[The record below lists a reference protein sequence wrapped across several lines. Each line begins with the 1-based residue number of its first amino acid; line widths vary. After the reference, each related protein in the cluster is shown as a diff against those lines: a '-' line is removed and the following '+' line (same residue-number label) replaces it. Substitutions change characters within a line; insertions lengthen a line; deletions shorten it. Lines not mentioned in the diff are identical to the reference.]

1 MRGLIVYYPL
11 TPNKLRL
18 TMSKSISVIGAGS
31 IGISTALHL
40 QKSGWQ
46 VTLIDRRPPASE
58 TSFGNAGII
67 NSGSMVAL
75 NSPAMHKSLASLL
88 KNNKPQLR
96 YKLSHI
102 LKNLPWALEFLK
114 QSKTRAAD
122 KTSEALYSLTSVS
135 LQEHKAF
142 MQRAG
147 NMHRLS
153 EKGWLRVYRN
163 EPGFDDSSYD
173 AQQLRKYDIPGEK
186 LTGDQ
191 VLELEPSLKP
201 IYSSGY
207 LLSGAAS
214 INNPGELLN
223 EYAQVFVADGGT
235 IINTEVE
242 AIDTTADRIV
252 CRTSSAPIQ
261 SDKLVIAAG
270 PWSNDILSMLKYSVP
285 LNVERGYHAHYSLL
299 NNASL
304 GRSVFDVQSGF
315 IMSPM
320 EMGLRITTG
329 VELNHRDAPNNL
341 DQLNQV
347 LPSIKQA
354 IDLGEQ
360 TDMPIWRGNRPTLPD
375 SRPIIGKAPKHDN
388 VWMAFGH
395 QHIGLM
401 TGPITGKLLAAQIS
415 GEATEIDMTPFA
427 PTRYI
432 RSRRR

>member
-1 MRGLIVYYPL
+1 
-11 TPNKLRL
+11 
-18 TMSKSISVIGAGS
+18 MSKSISVIGAGS

-46 VTLIDRRPPASE
+46 VTLIDRKAPASE

-75 NSPAMHKSLASLL
+75 NSPAMHKSLATLL

-96 YKLSHI
+96 YSLSHI
-102 LKNLPWALEFLK
+102 ARNLPWALEFLK
-114 QSKTRAAD
+114 QSKTRAAL
-122 KTSEALYSLTSVS
+122 KTTEALHSLTAVS
-135 LQEHKAF
+135 LQEHKAL

-153 EKGWLRVYRN
+153 EKGWLRVYRH
-163 EPGFDDSSYD
+163 EPGFDDQSFE
-173 AQQLRKYDIPGEK
+173 AEQLRQYNIPGQK
-186 LTGDQ
+186 LSADQ
-191 VLELEPSLKP
+191 VRDLEPSLKP
-201 IYSSGY
+201 IYTSGY
-207 LLSGAAS
+207 LLSDANA
-214 INNPGELLN
+214 
-223 EYAQVFVADGGT
+223 
-235 IINTEVE
+235 
-242 AIDTTADRIV
+242 
-252 CRTSSAPIQ
+252 
-261 SDKLVIAAG
+261 KL
-270 PWSNDILSMLKYSVP
+270 D
-285 LNVERGYHAHYSLL
+285 
-299 NNASL
+299 
-304 GRSVFDVQSGF
+304 RSVFDVQAGF

-329 VELNHRDAPNNL
+329 VELNHRDAPHNL
-341 DQLNQV
+341 AQLNQV

-360 TDMPIWRGNRPTLPD
+360 TEMPIWRGNRPTLPD

-401 TGPITGKLLAAQIS
+401 TGPITGKLLAAQIN
-415 GEATEIDMTPFA
+415 GEATEIDMQPFA
-427 PTRYI
+427 PSRYV

>member
-1 MRGLIVYYPL
+1 
-11 TPNKLRL
+11 
-18 TMSKSISVIGAGS
+18 MSKSISVIGAGS

-40 QKSGWQ
+40 QQSGWQ
-46 VTLIDRRPPASE
+46 VTLIDRKAPASE

-75 NSPAMHKSLASLL
+75 NSPTLHSNLASLL

-96 YKLSHI
+96 YKLSHVA
-102 LKNLPWALEFLK
+102 KNLPWVLEFLK
-114 QSKTRAAD
+114 QSKTRAAEQ
-122 KTSEALYSLTSVS
+122 TTEALHSLTSAS
-135 LQEHKAF
+135 LQEHKAL

-163 EPGFDDSSYD
+163 APGFDDQSFE
-173 AQQLRKYDIPGEK
+173 AEQHRKYNIPGQK
-186 LTGDQ
+186 LSAEQ
-191 VLELEPSLKP
+191 IRELEPSLKP

-207 LLSGAAS
+207 LLSDAAS
-214 INNPGELLN
+214 INNPGELLK
-223 EYAQVFVADGGT
+223 EYAQLFVADGGT
-235 IINTEVE
+235 IINAAVTGIE
-242 AIDTTADRIV
+242 ATAERVV
-252 CRTSSAPIQ
+252 CRTTETPIQ

-270 PWSNDILSMLKYSVP
+270 PWSNDILSMLRYTVP
-285 LNVERGYHAHYSLL
+285 LIAERGYHAHYHLT

-304 GRSVFDVQSGF
+304 ERSVFDVQSGF

-341 DQLNQV
+341 EQLNQV
-347 LPSIKQA
+347 LPSIKEA

-360 TDMPIWRGNRPTLPD
+360 TDAPIWRGNRPTLPD
-375 SRPIIGKAPKHDN
+375 SRPIIGKAPKHEN
-388 VWMAFGH
+388 VWLAFGH

-401 TGPITGKLLAAQIS
+401 TGPITGKLLAAQIN
-415 GEATEIDMTPFA
+415 GEATEIDMKPFTPS
-427 PTRYI
+427 RYV
-432 RSRRR
+432 RLSRH

>member
-1 MRGLIVYYPL
+1 
-11 TPNKLRL
+11 
-18 TMSKSISVIGAGS
+18 MSKSISVIGAGS

-46 VTLIDRRPPASE
+46 VTLIDRKAPASE

-67 NSGSMVAL
+67 NGGSLVAL
-75 NSPAMHKSLASLL
+75 NSPAMHKSLVSLL
-88 KNNKPQLR
+88 KNDKPQLR
-96 YKLSHI
+96 YSLSHI
-102 LKNLPWALEFLK
+102 AKNLPWALEFLK
-114 QSKTRAAD
+114 QSKTRAAE
-122 KTSEALYSLTSVS
+122 KTSQALHALTSVS
-135 LQEHKAF
+135 LQEHKAL

-147 NMHRLS
+147 NMHRLT

-163 EPGFDDSSYD
+163 DPGFDDQSFE
-173 AQQLRKYDIPGEK
+173 AQQLNKYNIPIEK
-186 LTGDQ
+186 LSAGQ
-191 VLELEPSLKP
+191 VKDLEPSLKP
-201 IYSSGY
+201 IYSSGL
-207 LLSGAAS
+207 LLSGACS
-214 INNPGELLN
+214 INNPGELLK

-235 IINTEVE
+235 IINADVE
-242 AIDTTADRIV
+242 AIDATSERIV
-252 CRTSSAPIQ
+252 CRTSAAPIQ

-270 PWSNDILSMLKYSVP
+270 PWSNDILSMLRYSVM
-285 LNVERGYHAHYSLL
+285 LNVERGYHAHYNLN

-341 DQLNQV
+341 AQLNQV

-354 IDLGEQ
+354 IDLGTQ
-360 TDMPIWRGNRPTLPD
+360 TDTPIWRGNRPTLPE

-395 QHIGLM
+395 HHIGLM
-401 TGPITGKLLAAQIS
+401 TGPITGKLLAAQIN
-415 GEATEIDMTPFA
+415 GEATDIDMQPFA
-427 PTRYI
+427 PTRYV